1 MIPER
6 YFIDTSYIYALLN
19 KKDKF
24 HSAARTLTGTFHPQD
39 RFVISDTVILE
50 ACSLLAG
57 TKARKHIVAFVN
69 EITINKHYTILHT
82 DADLFRRAFQLYEEY
97 DDKEWSLVD
106 CTSFLIMKK
115 EKIRFA
121 LTADSHFEQFG
132 YIAVLRHPEYFV

>member
-24 HSAARTLTGTFHPQD
+24 HFTARTLSTALHRLDQFI
-39 RFVISDTVILE
+39 VSDMVLME
-50 ACSLLAG
+50 ACSLLAK
-57 TKARKHIVAFVN
+57 TKARRSITAFIN

-82 DADLFRRAFQLYEEY
+82 DADVFHQAFRLYESY

-106 CTSFLIMKK
+106 CVSFLVMKK
-115 EKIRFA
+115 ERLRFA
-121 LTADSHFEQFG
+121 LTADNHFEQFG
-132 YIAVLRHPEYFV
+132 YIAVLRHPELFV